1 MKNIILLGPPGSGKG
16 TQSKILVDEE
26 SFLQISTGDILRKKS
41 EEKSQVGI
49 EIKEIMQKG
58 LLVSDEMV
66 IDMIVDVID
75 VNLGK
80 NFIFDGFPRNIIQ
93 AKALD
98 KALIDKELKI
108 DYVIFLDV
116 KLDILEERIRK
127 RIDESNKVDKRLD
140 DNIDTLLQRVK
151 VYQEMTLPL
160 LNHYKEKK
168 ILSEINGMMPI
179 NLVSLEIKKII
190 N

>member
-1 MKNIILLGPPGSGKG
+1 
-16 TQSKILVDEE
+16 
-26 SFLQISTGDILRKKS
+26 
-41 EEKSQVGI
+41 
-49 EIKEIMQKG
+49 
-58 LLVSDEMV
+58 
-66 IDMIVDVID
+66 
-75 VNLGK
+75 
-80 NFIFDGFPRNIIQ
+80 
-93 AKALD
+93 
-98 KALIDKELKI
+98 KELKV

-127 RIDESNKVDKRLD
+127 RIGESNKVDKRLD